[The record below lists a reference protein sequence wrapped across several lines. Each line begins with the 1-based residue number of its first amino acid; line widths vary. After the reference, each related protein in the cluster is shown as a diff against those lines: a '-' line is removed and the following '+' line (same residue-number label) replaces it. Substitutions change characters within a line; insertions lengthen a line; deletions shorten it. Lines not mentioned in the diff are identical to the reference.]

1 MLIAQLTDIHLGFDL
16 DDPDELN
23 AQRFEQVLGH
33 IERRRIAPDLLVVS
47 GDLAE
52 HGDSASYLR
61 VVERLAKLPCP
72 VHYAFGNHDIRAD
85 FRAIVDDAPSVDG
98 FLQYAVELGDLRLL
112 VLDTLEEGRHG
123 GAFCEIRADWLRTEL
138 ARAPDVPTVIVMHH
152 PPFDTGIEWL
162 TTAPDEPW
170 VDAFR
175 GAIDGAGQI
184 RSVLCGHVHRP
195 IVSSHRGVP
204 MMVSPSIAP
213 AVHLTLAPMDPGE
226 PDGRPLVTTEP
237 PGYALH
243 LWQQGNLVSH
253 FASAIDYPALAKF
266 DQRMQ
271 GLVRHLRDERA
282 H

>member
-23 AQRFEQVLGH
+23 AQRFEQVLAH
-33 IERRRIAPDLLVVS
+33 IERRRVKPDLLVVS
-47 GDLAE
+47 GDLTE

-85 FRAIVDDAPSVDG
+85 FRAVVDDAPSIDG
-98 FLQYAVELGDLRLL
+98 FLQYAVEVGDLRML

-123 GAFCEIRADWLRTEL
+123 GAFCETRADWLRAEL
-138 ARAPDVPTVIVMHH
+138 RRAPDAPTLIVMHH

-162 TTAPDEPW
+162 TTLPDEPW
-170 VDAFR
+170 VGQFRDAIA
-175 GAIDGAGQI
+175 GAHQI
-184 RSVLCGHVHRP
+184 RAVVSGHVHRP
-195 IVSSHRGVP
+195 IVTSANGVS
-204 MMVSPSIAP
+204 MMVAPSIAP

-226 PDGRPLVTTEP
+226 PDDRPLVTAEP

-243 LWQQGNLVSH
+243 LWRGGHLVSH
-253 FASAIDYPALAKF
+253 FTAAIDYPALAKF
-266 DQRMQ
+266 DARMQ
-271 GLVRHLRDERA
+271 GLVAHLRDERA
-282 H
+282 Q

>member
-23 AQRFEQVLGH
+23 AQRFEQVLTH
-33 IERRRIAPDLLVVS
+33 IARRRIAPDLVVVS
-47 GDLAE
+47 GDLTE
-52 HGDSASYLR
+52 HGDSASYRR
-61 VVERLAKLPCP
+61 VVDRLAQLPCP
-72 VHYAFGNHDIRAD
+72 VHYAFGNHDIRAN
-85 FRAIVDDAPSVDG
+85 FRAVAAAPSVDG
-98 FLQYAVELGDLRLL
+98 FLQYAVDLGELRLL

-123 GAFCEIRADWLRTEL
+123 GAFCEPRAAWLRTEL
-138 ARAPDVPTVIVMHH
+138 ARAPDTPTVIVMHH
-152 PPFDTGIEWL
+152 PPFDTGIQWL

-170 VDAFR
+170 AMLFHETIA
-175 GAIDGAGQI
+175 GARQV

-195 IVSSHRGVP
+195 IVTSRGGAA
-204 MMVSPSIAP
+204 MMVAPSIAP

-226 PDGRPLVTTEP
+226 PDDRPLVIAEP

-243 LWQQGNLVSH
+243 LWRSGGLVSH

-266 DQRMQ
+266 DERMQ
-271 GLVRHLRDERA
+271 GLVAHLRDERA